1 MTCPDIK
8 KIGLPNASGA
18 FVKADIGMLGDKS
31 SRTGQKL
38 RRFGRVF
45 HATRIA
51 IQMFNSGKVVVE
63 VFLSNQPLLLAGRVD
78 VYIIINKTV
87 Y

>member
-63 VFLSNQPLLLAGRVD
+63 VFYRTSLCFWRAGWMFILL
-78 VYIIINKTV
+78 
-87 Y
+87 